1 MHSGVWFRLE
11 ILRDCNV
18 VSVFSCFHLLLNNC
32 GLNLHIIL
40 GRAEVIDVIT
50 NPNDSLA
57 GRRRSLTLKHS
68 IDVMERQIMH
78 DVNKAFQA

>member
-1 MHSGVWFRLE
+1 MLE
-11 ILRDCNV
+11 CGLGLKYSRVAMLLLYFC
-18 VSVFSCFHLLLNNC
+18 VFHWLLNNC

-40 GRAEVIDVIT
+40 GRAEAIDVIT
-50 NPNDSLA
+50 NPDDSSA